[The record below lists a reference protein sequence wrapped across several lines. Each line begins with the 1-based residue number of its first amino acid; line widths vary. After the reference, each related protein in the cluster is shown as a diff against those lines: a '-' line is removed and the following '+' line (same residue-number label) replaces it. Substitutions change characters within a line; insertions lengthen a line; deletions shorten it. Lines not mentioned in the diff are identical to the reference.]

1 MLRSLQRLCAVL
13 VTIALALAPQAAL
26 AIDTQPIINE
36 STAACV
42 TDANGNVL
50 YDYNSEVEMPMA
62 SITKVMTAMVA
73 LDSGIPLDTPVEF
86 TEQDYS
92 EGAQLTGYKTGD
104 KPSLDELLRV
114 TLIYSGNDA
123 ATNVAYAVAGSKEAF
138 ADLMNKKAA
147 ELGMTHTH
155 FMNPHGLEEDGH
167 YSCAAD
173 LCKMGRYAMENY
185 PFIRETVHMRSISV
199 APGGNRMTL
208 ESTDLLMDYYD
219 GLLGIKTGNTESGAS
234 FLGSAR
240 RGRVTL
246 YSCVLCCETG
256 EGRWND
262 TESLLDWGYSLYRDV
277 PLAQGNMLLRSAPW
291 TDGFWLKCPVY
302 APLDITGSVFDN
314 GQIETSTSTYA
325 PGSFVPANTTYA
337 TSIWRQDG
345 RHLGSSQYRTS
356 SRPKQV
362 AAWNP
367 LVMPLFEDMGGVLS

>member
-1 MLRSLQRLCAVL
+1 MQRLCATLVAAVL
-13 VTIALALAPQAAL
+13 AFSPQAAW
-26 AIDTQPIINE
+26 AVDTQPVITE

-50 YDYNSEVEMPMA
+50 YDYNAEVEMPMA

-73 LDSGIPLDTPVEF
+73 LDSGIPLNTPVEF
-86 TEQDYS
+86 VEQDYS

-104 KPSLDELLRV
+104 LPSLDELLRV

-123 ATNVAYAVAGSKEAF
+123 ATNVAYAVAGSVPAF
-138 ADLMNKKAA
+138 ADLMNAKAA

-185 PFIRETVHMRSISV
+185 PFIRETVHTRSISI
-199 APGGNRMTL
+199 APDGHPVTL
-208 ESTDLLMDYYD
+208 ESTDLLMDYYE

-240 RGRVTL
+240 RGHVTL
-246 YSCVLCCETG
+246 YSCSLCCETG

-262 TESLLDWGYSLYRDV
+262 TESMLDWGFSLYHDV
-277 PLAQGNMLLRSAPW
+277 PLALGNKVLSVSPW

-302 APLDITGSVFDN
+302 APLDISGSVFDN
-314 GQIETSTSTYA
+314 GEIQTSTVAHAT
-325 PGSFVPANTTYA
+325 GSFVPAGTTYG
-337 TSIWRQDG
+337 TSVWRQDG
-345 RHLGSSQYRTS
+345 RHLGSSQYRTPS
-356 SRPKQV
+356 HPKQV
-362 AAWNP
+362 SAWNP
-367 LVMPLFEDMGGVLS
+367 FVMPLFEDTGGVLA